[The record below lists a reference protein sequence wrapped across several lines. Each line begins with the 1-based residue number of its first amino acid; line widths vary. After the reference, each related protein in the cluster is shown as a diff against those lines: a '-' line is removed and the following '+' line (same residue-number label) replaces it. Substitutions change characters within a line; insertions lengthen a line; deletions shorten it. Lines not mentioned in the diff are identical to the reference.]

1 MQAYPRYDGGV
12 YVIFYGF
19 YVRISCLVIFLELA
33 FNTVTIYSLSRLLQV
48 SPVSNENVRHLSV
61 LGARRPRTPHQ
72 HHMVVLRNLLLLG
85 YFPPQQDHTNRNKSF
100 FWSIDIRHAQRKS

>member
-48 SPVSNENVRHLSV
+48 SPVSNENV
-61 LGARRPRTPHQ
+61 
-72 HHMVVLRNLLLLG
+72 
-85 YFPPQQDHTNRNKSF
+85 
-100 FWSIDIRHAQRKS
+100 